1 MPALRKNYK
10 MMAIS
15 ERGAD
20 IRVDERKEEK
30 LTNNRKLER
39 TESPYR
45 LPSKTYRLLDAARA
59 ITLFVGCQS

>member
-20 IRVDERKEEK
+20 IGVDERKEE
-30 LTNNRKLER
+30 NSQI
-39 TESPYR
+39 TEN
-45 LPSKTYRLLDAARA
+45 
-59 ITLFVGCQS
+59 